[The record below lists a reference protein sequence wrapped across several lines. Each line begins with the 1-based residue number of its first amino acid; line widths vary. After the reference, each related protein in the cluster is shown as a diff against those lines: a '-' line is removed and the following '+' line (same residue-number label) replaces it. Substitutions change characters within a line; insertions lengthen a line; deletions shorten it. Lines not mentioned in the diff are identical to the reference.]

1 MPSSFG
7 GYYGEISGL
16 GATLAGA
23 WWLRQRTL
31 RPVPFEASDRFAPAA
46 ALTEIEAELLNYLV
60 RAFPGRP
67 VLFRSPLSKIVAVRR
82 AQHRVGAQQR
92 LAAHTVD
99 YVVCDREGKP
109 VYAFELDALHH
120 GAPAAPS
127 QGQGQSQERLR
138 VLQAAGVPVIRL
150 SRSVRDMPPPDAF
163 RRRLRAIAHAG
174 HGGASV
180 RSGPRSGRALLE
192 TAAGRSAAPTRPLH
206 VTDLMALE
214 PAHDTGMGA
223 MAANSARA

>member
-1 MPSSFG
+1 MDNLVWLMLAVLA
-7 GYYGEISGL
+7 L

-23 WWLRQRTL
+23 WWLRQRAL
-31 RPVPFEASDRFAPAA
+31 RPAPFEASDRFAPAA
-46 ALTEIEAELLNYLV
+46 ALTETEAELLEYLV

-82 AQHRVGAQQR
+82 AQHRLGAQQR
-92 LAAHTVD
+92 LATHTVD
-99 YVVCDREGKP
+99 YVVCDRDGKP
-109 VYAFELDALHH
+109 VYAFELDALHQDKT
-120 GAPAAPS
+120 AARRA
-127 QGQGQSQERLR
+127 QNQDQDQERLR

-150 SRSVRDMPPPDAF
+150 SRSARDMPRPDAF
-163 RRRLRAIAHAG
+163 RRHLRTIARVDHDS
-174 HGGASV
+174 ASA

-192 TAAGRSAAPTRPLH
+192 TAAGRNAPSTRPMH

-223 MAANSARA
+223 MAADSARS

>member
-1 MPSSFG
+1 MDNLLWLMLAALA
-7 GYYGEISGL
+7 L
-16 GATLAGA
+16 GAALAAA
-23 WWLRQRTL
+23 WWLRQKAL
-31 RPVPFEASDRFAPAA
+31 RPAPFEASDRFAPAA
-46 ALTEIEAELLNYLV
+46 ALTEIEADLLNYLV

-82 AQHRVGAQQR
+82 AQHRMGAQQR

-120 GAPAAPS
+120 SAPDAPS
-127 QGQGQSQERLR
+127 QGQEQSQERLR

-163 RRRLRAIAHAG
+163 RRRLRAIARAERG
-174 HGGASV
+174 SASARGGS
-180 RSGPRSGRALLE
+180 RSGRAQLE
-192 TAAGRSAAPTRPLH
+192 TAARHGAAPPRPIH
-206 VTDLMALE
+206 VTDLMELE
-214 PAHDTGMGA
+214 PADDTEMGA
-223 MAANSARA
+223 MAPDSARA

>member
-1 MPSSFG
+1 MDNRVWLMLAVLA
-7 GYYGEISGL
+7 L

-23 WWLRQRTL
+23 WWLRQRAL
-31 RPVPFEASDRFAPAA
+31 GPAPFEASDRFAPAA
-46 ALTEIEAELLNYLV
+46 ALTEIEADLLNYLV

-99 YVVCDREGKP
+99 YVVCDREGRP

-120 GAPAAPS
+120 GAPTAPS
-127 QGQGQSQERLR
+127 QGQEQSQERLR

-150 SRSVRDMPPPDAF
+150 SRSVRHMPPPDAF
-163 RRRLRAIAHAG
+163 RRRLRTIAHAG
-174 HGGASV
+174 HAGAST

-192 TAAGRSAAPTRPLH
+192 TAAGHGAEPTRPML

-214 PAHDTGMGA
+214 PTRDTGMDA
-223 MAANSARA
+223 LPANSARP